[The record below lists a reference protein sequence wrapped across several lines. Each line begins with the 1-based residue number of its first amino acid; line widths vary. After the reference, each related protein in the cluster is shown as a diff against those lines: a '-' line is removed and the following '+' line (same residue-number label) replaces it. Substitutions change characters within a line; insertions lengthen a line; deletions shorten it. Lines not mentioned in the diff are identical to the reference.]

1 MHEIRFLQRS
11 GTTIQDDVATAIE
24 FLKREGIDAGQATH
38 PDVILVGDA
47 LWHRA
52 FQLLVAENF
61 DVF

>member
-24 FLKREGIDAGQATH
+24 FLKREGIAAGKATH
-38 PDVILVGDA
+38 PDVILVADT

>member
-11 GTTIQDDVATAIE
+11 GTTPQDDVTNGIE
-24 FLKREGIDAGQATH
+24 FLKREGIAAGRANH
-38 PDVILVGDA
+38 HEVILVADT

-61 DVF
+61 DIF

>member
-11 GTTIQDDVATAIE
+11 GTTIQDDVANAME
-24 FLKREGIDAGQATH
+24 FLKREGIVADNQ
-38 PDVILVGDA
+38 
-47 LWHRA
+47 WHRA

>member
-11 GTTIQDDVATAIE
+11 GTTIQDDVANAME
-24 FLKREGIDAGQATH
+24 FLKREGIAAGPAKY
-38 PDVILVGDA
+38 PDVIFVADNQ
-47 LWHRA
+47 WHRA